1 MTVEVTLT
9 LPNTFLAQ
17 AQQWGGLQQRDVTI
31 VLAEVLQ
38 KLWPLVDLMPEP
50 LSDQVLFGLTDRQV
64 EEMAALKL
72 EQSQNERLGALQSK
86 GKNLSLTELE
96 EFELLMLIQVYRL
109 GQLRKS
115 EGLAEAVRRGL
126 RAPLS
131 A

>member
-9 LPNTFLAQ
+9 LPDTFLAQ
-17 AQQWGGLQQRDVTI
+17 AQQWAGLQQRDVTI
-31 VLAEVLQ
+31 VLAE
-38 KLWPLVDLMPEP
+38 
-50 LSDQVLFGLTDRQV
+50 
-64 EEMAALKL
+64 ALEK
-72 EQSQNERLGALQSK
+72 SQNERLGALQSK
-86 GKNLSLTELE
+86 GKSLSLTELE

>member
-9 LPNTFLAQ
+9 LPDTFLAQ
-17 AQQWGGLQQRDVTI
+17 AQQWAGLQQRDVTI
-31 VLAEVLQ
+31 VLAEALQ
-38 KLWPLVDLMPEP
+38 KLWPFVDLMPEP
-50 LSDQVLFGLTDRQV
+50 LSEEFLFGLTDRQV

-86 GKNLSLTELE
+86 GKSLSLTELE

>member
-17 AQQWGGLQQRDVTI
+17 AQQWAGLQQRDVTI

>member
-9 LPNTFLAQ
+9 LPDTFLAQ
-17 AQQWGGLQQRDVTI
+17 AQQWAGLQQRDVTI

-50 LSDQVLFGLTDRQV
+50 LSDQFLFGLTDRQV

>member
-9 LPNTFLAQ
+9 LPDTFLAQ
-17 AQQWGGLQQRDVTI
+17 AQQWAGLQQRDVTI

>member
-9 LPNTFLAQ
+9 LPDTFLAQ
-17 AQQWGGLQQRDVTI
+17 AQQWAGLQQRDVTI
-31 VLAEVLQ
+31 VLAEALQ
-38 KLWPLVDLMPEP
+38 KLWPLVDLMLEP
-50 LSDQVLFGLTDRQV
+50 LSEEFLFGLTDRQV

-86 GKNLSLTELE
+86 GKSLSLTELE

>member
-9 LPNTFLAQ
+9 LPDTFLAQ
-17 AQQWGGLQQRDVTI
+17 AQQWAGLQQRDVTI
-31 VLAEVLQ
+31 VLAEALQ
-38 KLWPLVDLMPEP
+38 KLWPLVHLMLEP
-50 LSDQVLFGLTDRQV
+50 LSEEFLFGLTDRQV

-86 GKNLSLTELE
+86 GKSLSLTELE

>member
-9 LPNTFLAQ
+9 LPDTFLAQ
-17 AQQWGGLQQRDVTI
+17 AQQWAGLQQRDVTI

-50 LSDQVLFGLTDRQV
+50 LSDQFLFGLTDRQV

-72 EQSQNERLGALQSK
+72 EQSQNERLGALQSQ

>member
-9 LPNTFLAQ
+9 LPDTFLAQ
-17 AQQWGGLQQRDVTI
+17 AQQWAGLQQRDVTI
-31 VLAEVLQ
+31 VLAEALQ

-50 LSDQVLFGLTDRQV
+50 LSEEFLFGLTDRQV

-86 GKNLSLTELE
+86 GKSLSLTELE

>member
-9 LPNTFLAQ
+9 LPDTFLAQ
-17 AQQWGGLQQRDVTI
+17 AQQWAGLQQRDVTI
-31 VLAEVLQ
+31 VLAEALQ
-38 KLWPLVDLMPEP
+38 KLWPFVDLMPEP
-50 LSDQVLFGLTDRQV
+50 LSEEFLFGLTDRQV

-72 EQSQNERLGALQSK
+72 EKSQNERLGALQSK
-86 GKNLSLTELE
+86 GKSLSLTELE

>member
-9 LPNTFLAQ
+9 LPDTFLAQ
-17 AQQWGGLQQRDVTI
+17 AQQWAGLQQRDVTI

-50 LSDQVLFGLTDRQV
+50 LSEEFLFGLTDRQV

-72 EQSQNERLGALQSK
+72 EQPQNERLGALQSK